1 MALKITVIGT
11 GYLGA
16 THAAAMA
23 ELGFEVLGL
32 DVVEEKI
39 DMLRRGEVPMY
50 EPGLEELLRKH
61 VAGIEGS
68 SGRLRFTT
76 DYAEVA
82 AFGDVHFV
90 CVNTPQRHGEYACDM
105 SYVDAAFASL
115 APHLTGPALVV
126 GKSTVP
132 VGSAERLAAYLA
144 EHAPAGADAELAWN
158 PEFLREGFAVNDTLH
173 PDRIVVGVR
182 SDKAEKLLREV
193 YATPVG
199 EGSPF
204 ILTDFPTAEL
214 VKTSA
219 NSFLATK
226 ISFINAM
233 AEVCEAAGGD
243 VAKLAE
249 AIGHDDRIGKK
260 FLRAG
265 IGFGGGCLPKDI
277 RAFMARAGELGADQ
291 ALTFLREID
300 SINMRQRG
308 QMVELARQAL
318 DGGSFLGKRVAVLGA
333 TFKPDSDDVRDSPPS
348 TWPGRSTSRAARS
361 PSTTPRAWTTP
372 GGSSRRSGT
381 PTPRSRPCGAP
392 TSCCTSP
399 SGTSSASWT
408 RRRWA
413 RSRRHGSSW
422 TAATRWT
429 RSCGGGRAGRTGR
442 WGGRPPDAVSWGS
455 PNPAGRA
462 GPPLPRHRPLPRR
475 RSTRIPRCAR
485 WGSRPSWRR
494 SSRAAGRSP
503 TTPSRCC

>member
-1 MALKITVIGT
+1 MSLKITVIGT

-23 ELGFEVLGL
+23 EMGFEVLGL
-32 DVVEEKI
+32 DVVAEKI
-39 DMLRRGEVPMY
+39 EMLRRGEVPMY
-50 EPGLEELLRKH
+50 EPGLGELLRRH

-68 SGRLRFTT
+68 TGRLRFTQ
-76 DYAEVA
+76 DWAEA
-82 AFGDVHFV
+82 GAFGDVHFI
-90 CVNTPQRHGEYACDM
+90 CVNTPQKHGEYACDM
-105 SYVDAAFASL
+105 SYVDSAVASL

-132 VGSAERLAAYLA
+132 VGSADRLARRIA
-144 EHAPAGADAELAWN
+144 ELAPAGQDAELAWN
-158 PEFLREGFAVNDTLH
+158 PEFLREGFAVQDTLH

-182 SDKAEKLLREV
+182 SERAEKLLREV
-193 YATPVG
+193 YAAPIG

-204 ILTDFPTAEL
+204 VVTDFPTAEL

-249 AIGHDDRIGKK
+249 AIGYDDRIGRK

-318 DGGSFLGKRVAVLGA
+318 GGGPFLGRRIAVLGA
-333 TFKPDSDDVRDSPPS
+333 TFKPDSDDVRDSPALNVAGQIHLQGGQVTVYDPKGMDNARRVFPTLGYADS
-348 TWPGRSTSRAARS
+348 ALEAVRGANAVLHLTEWREFRELDPAELGETVNSRLVLDGRNALDPELWR
-361 PSTTPRAWTTP
+361 
-372 GGSSRRSGT
+372 
-381 PTPRSRPCGAP
+381 
-392 TSCCTSP
+392 
-399 SGTSSASWT
+399 
-408 RRRWA
+408 
-413 RSRRHGSSW
+413 
-422 TAATRWT
+422 
-429 RSCGGGRAGRTGR
+429 RAGWTYRAM
-442 WGGRPPDAVSWGS
+442 GRPTA
-455 PNPAGRA
+455 
-462 GPPLPRHRPLPRR
+462 
-475 RSTRIPRCAR
+475 
-485 WGSRPSWRR
+485 
-494 SSRAAGRSP
+494 
-503 TTPSRCC
+503 